1 MESRTPIVGT
11 VDAARAVR
19 PVDPRSH
26 ADAPFGVSPRVSRSR
41 IELWAA
47 LWVVYLVWGSTY
59 LGIKLAVRTLPPLL
73 TAGTRFLAA
82 AAVLAA
88 ILAVARRSLRVT
100 RREALSAAGLGVA
113 LLACGVGLVHVAET
127 RIDSGVAAMIAGSV
141 PLQIVVWRSFAGER
155 VPRATVLAAAVG
167 LVGLALVVG
176 PDGVGGGSVAVGLL
190 VMLAA
195 SLSWSRGSYVSR
207 RLDLPR
213 DTFVATVYE
222 MLGGGLVLVAAGL
235 VAGEAGRL
243 DADALQPG
251 PIAAWAYLAVVGSV
265 IGFSAYAWLLEHA
278 PISQV
283 VTHQYVNPLVAVALG
298 ALLLGERPAP
308 TTLGGAALIVGAV
321 VVTARHE
328 SRVGSPAVEPAPA
341 SAEDERQAA

>member
-1 MESRTPIVGT
+1 M
-11 VDAARAVR
+11 
-19 PVDPRSH
+19 
-26 ADAPFGVSPRVSRSR
+26 SRSR

-47 LWVVYLVWGSTY
+47 LGIVYFVWGSTY

-88 ILAVARRSLRVT
+88 ILALARRSLRVR
-100 RREALSAAGLGVA
+100 RREALSAAGLGVV
-113 LLACGVGLVHVAET
+113 LLACGVGMVHVAET

-141 PLQIVVWRSFAGER
+141 PLQIVLWRSLARER

-176 PDGVGGGSVAVGLL
+176 PDGLGGGSVAVGLL

-195 SLSWSRGSYVSR
+195 SVAWSRGSFVSR
-207 RLDLPR
+207 RLSIPGDP
-213 DTFVATVYE
+213 FVATVYE
-222 MLGGGLVLVAAGL
+222 MLGGGAVLVAAGL

-251 PIAAWAYLAVVGSV
+251 PLAAWAYLAIVGSV
-265 IGFSAYAWLLEHA
+265 IGFSAYAWLLRNA

-308 TTLGGAALIVGAV
+308 TTLAGAALIVGAV

-328 SRVGSPAVEPAPA
+328 ARAASPAVEEGAGE
-341 SAEDERQAA
+341 AEAKPRAA

>member
-1 MESRTPIVGT
+1 VT
-11 VDAARAVR
+11 
-19 PVDPRSH
+19 
-26 ADAPFGVSPRVSRSR
+26 RSR

-82 AAVLAA
+82 SAILAVV
-88 ILAVARRSLRVT
+88 LAVARRSLRVR
-100 RREALSAAGLGVA
+100 RREALSAAGLGVV

-141 PLQIVVWRSFAGER
+141 PLQIVVWRALAGER

-167 LVGLALVVG
+167 LAGLALVVG
-176 PDGVGGGSVAVGLL
+176 PGGLDGGSIAVGLL
-190 VMLAA
+190 VMLTA
-195 SLSWSRGSYVSR
+195 SLAWSRGSFVSR
-207 RLDLPR
+207 RLAIPGDP
-213 DTFVATVYE
+213 FVATVYE
-222 MLGGGLVLVAAGL
+222 MLGGGTVLVLAGL
-235 VAGEAGRL
+235 VAGEGGRL
-243 DADALQPG
+243 DAQALQPG
-251 PIAAWAYLAVVGSV
+251 PLAAWAYLAVVGSV
-265 IGFSAYAWLLEHA
+265 VGFSAYAWLLRNA

-298 ALLLGERPAP
+298 ALLLGERPGRS
-308 TTLGGAALIVGAV
+308 TLAGAALIVGAV

-328 SRVGSPAVEPAPA
+328 GRAPPVSEPAAALEP
-341 SAEDERQAA
+341 ERRAA